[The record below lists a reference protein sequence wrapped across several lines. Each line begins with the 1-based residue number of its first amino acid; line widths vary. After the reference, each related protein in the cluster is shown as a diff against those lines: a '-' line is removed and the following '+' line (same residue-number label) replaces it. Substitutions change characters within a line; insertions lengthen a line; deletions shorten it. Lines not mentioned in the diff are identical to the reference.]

1 MSDTKTILIAY
12 PKEFLCF
19 SKLQRKVQFYTS
31 QPAEVHVGAMVDA
44 NGDVC
49 GDAEEE
55 GIPFGLV

>member
-31 QPAEVHVGAMVDA
+31 QSHEVRLVAMSDP
-44 NGDVC
+44 NGYVNAY
-49 GDAEEE
+49 AEER
-55 GIPFGLV
+55 GMP